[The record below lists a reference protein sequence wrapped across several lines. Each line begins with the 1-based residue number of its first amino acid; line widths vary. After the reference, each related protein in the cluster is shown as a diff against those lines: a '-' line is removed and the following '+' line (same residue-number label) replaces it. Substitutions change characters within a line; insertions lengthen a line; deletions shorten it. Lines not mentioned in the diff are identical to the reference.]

1 MRNVSIDTNV
11 YAAFKRNDNRIVKS
25 FQHLDIIAL
34 DIVVL
39 AELYTGFKSGSR
51 EKNNRQELELFLNNK
66 RISILLH
73 DANTAEFYSDIF
85 IKLKN
90 KGKPIPT
97 NDIWI
102 AATAMQNGLSF
113 FTLDSHFDEI
123 DGLLLKTDF

>member
-11 YAAFKRNDNRIVKS
+11 YTAFKRNDNRIVTA

-39 AELYTGFKSGSR
+39 AELYTGFKSGSK

-102 AATAMQNGLSF
+102 AATAMQNGLSL
-113 FTLDSHFDEI
+113 FTLDSHFTAI
-123 DGLLLKTDF
+123 DGLLLKSDF